1 MIGAKMFDNTTMLL
15 WLITLVSFTCF
26 LNKSTVSCLSVVCQ
40 LFVTCLSV
48 VQQSSSCSSLASYRF
63 RWGLRTTC
71 LASFLWVNHW
81 LLRSDHFLWFRFIG
95 WCSVLGFGTWFMTIC
110 FLLRL
115 LRLFRHWVFIASTGQ
130 RWDSASLKSGT
141 FNLILQSH
149 LNWDRIEQ

>member
-1 MIGAKMFDNTTMLL
+1 MIGAKMLDNTTMLL

-71 LASFLWVNHW
+71 LASFLCQS
-81 LLRSDHFLWFRFIG
+81 LIIEIRSFFWFRFID
-95 WCSVLGFGTWFMTIC
+95 WCSVLGFGIWFMTIC